1 MAFMKKSQA
10 KGITY
15 VSIVQSVNV
24 HGERRHKTIKY
35 LGRYDQLANKLSR
48 DEPIV
53 SLSDISLE
61 KSRDYGNVM
70 VLSKVIEMLNLK
82 EIINKHA
89 KKQSGIDTGTL
100 IEILAIN
107 RAVEP
112 KSKLQIPNWYEKTVL
127 PFIYGIPS
135 KKLNPEVLCKVLDK
149 PTTNAIFNIHKD
161 LNDVMK
167 EKFNLDVSSV
177 IFDITSTYFEGE
189 KCILAEFGYSR
200 DHLSNKKQIVIGIVI
215 SLDKGIPIY
224 HFVKEGNTADV
235 STQIETNDRLEMLGV
250 KKACV
255 VHDRGMVSKKNLRL
269 SDKIKYS
276 YITAL
281 NSGTKQSNY
290 WIKEL
295 KKQEFFIAEEHTQK
309 VEQEDGTSKKVRYK
323 TNITERIVREHKI
336 LKKYVL
342 VYCEDLAERKKKSRN
357 NRIEE
362 AKQELNSIMRKVEQG
377 RVKKKITVYNQIKE
391 AIKGLT
397 KFFVVNV
404 KEKGKKVTKVTWS
417 FKEELKN
424 KDEEADGYYVL
435 ICSDSEKSE
444 LEIYSAFKYKC
455 EIEAV
460 IRELKD
466 IIDLHPIRHW
476 KDMRPEAQV
485 FVCILGYLLR
495 KVLKVIMN
503 ENEIYDSV
511 AAVMDYLSELKTIDM
526 RIEDK
531 IVRKNT
537 KAPEEVKDLLKIMEI
552 NPEI

>member
-1 MAFMKKSQA
+1 MAFLKKSQA

-15 VSIVQSVNV
+15 VSVAQSLNV
-24 HGERRHKTIKY
+24 KGKRIHKVIKY
-35 LGRYDQLANKLSR
+35 LGRYDKLVNKLAR
-48 DEPIV
+48 AEPIIT
-53 SLSDISLE
+53 LSDISLE

-70 VLSKVIEMLNLK
+70 ALSKICEMLNLR
-82 EIINKHA
+82 ETINKHA

-127 PFIYGIPS
+127 PFVYGIPS
-135 KKLNPEVLCKVLDK
+135 KRLNPEVLCQVLDK

-161 LNDVMK
+161 LNEVMK
-167 EKFNLDVSSV
+167 EKFSLDTSSV
-177 IFDITSTYFEGE
+177 IYDITSTYFEGE

-200 DHLSNKKQIVIGIVI
+200 DHRDDKRQIIVGIVI

-235 STQIETNDRLEMLGV
+235 STQVETNAKLEMLGV
-250 KKACV
+250 KKACI
-255 VHDRGMVSKKNLRL
+255 VHDRGMTSKENIRL

-281 NSGTKQSNY
+281 NSGTKQSDY

-295 KKQEFFIAEEHTQK
+295 RAQEFFIAEEYAK
-309 VEQEDGTSKKVRYK
+309 KLEKEDGTFEKIRCQTK
-323 TNITERIVREHKI
+323 ITERAAREHGR

-342 VYCEDLAERKKKSRN
+342 VYSEDLAERKKKARD
-357 NRIEE
+357 NRIEKAKE
-362 AKQELNSIMRKVEQG
+362 ALSSVAEKVG
-377 RVKKKITVYNQIKE
+377 KGNPKKKITVYSQIRA
-391 AIKGLT
+391 AINGLT
-397 KFFVVNV
+397 RYFEVNA
-404 KEKGKKVTKVTWS
+404 KEKGKNVTEVKWS
-417 FKEELKN
+417 FNEDLKCKEEEN
-424 KDEEADGYYVL
+424 DGHYVL
-435 ICSDSEKSE
+435 ICSDSEKSK

-466 IIDLHPIRHW
+466 VIELHPIRHW

-485 FVCILGYLLR
+485 FVCILGYLLK

-503 ENEIYDSV
+503 ENEVYDSV
-511 AAVMDYLSELKTIDM
+511 SVIMDYLSEIKTVDM

-531 IVRKNT
+531 LVRKNT
-537 KAPEEVKDLLKIMEI
+537 KVPEEVRDLLKILEI

>member
-1 MAFMKKSQA
+1 MAFLKKSQA

-24 HGERRHKTIKY
+24 NGRRRHKTIKY
-35 LGRYDQLANKLSR
+35 LGRYDQLVNKLASS
-48 DEPIV
+48 EPIIT
-53 SLSDISLE
+53 LSDISLE
-61 KSRDYGNVM
+61 KSRDYGNIM
-70 VLSKVIEMLNLK
+70 VLSKITEILNLK
-82 EIINKHA
+82 EIINRHA

-100 IEILAIN
+100 MEILAIN

-112 KSKLQIPNWYEKTVL
+112 KSKLQIAGWYERTVL
-127 PFIYGIPS
+127 PFVYGIPS
-135 KKLNPEVLCKVLDK
+135 KKLYPHVLCEVLDK
-149 PTTNAIFNIHKD
+149 PTTNAIFNIHRD

-177 IFDITSTYFEGE
+177 IYDITSTYFEGE

-200 DHLSNKKQIVIGIVI
+200 DHLSNKKQVIIGIVI
-215 SLDKGIPIY
+215 SLDKGFPIY
-224 HFVKEGNTADV
+224 HFVKEGNIADISV
-235 STQIETNDRLEMLGV
+235 HIETNTKLEMLGV

-255 VHDRGMVSKKNLRL
+255 VHDRGMVSKENLRL

-281 NSGTKQSNY
+281 KSGTKQSDY
-290 WIKEL
+290 WISKL
-295 KKQEFFIAEEHTQK
+295 KKQEFFVAEEHTQK
-309 VEQEDGTSKKVRYK
+309 VEQEDGTFKKVKYK
-323 TNITERIVREHKI
+323 TNITERTVREHKI
-336 LKKYVL
+336 LKKYIL
-342 VYCEDLAERKKKSRN
+342 VYCEDLAERKKKSRD

-362 AKQELNSIMRKVEQG
+362 AKQKLNSIKRKVERG
-377 RVKKKITVYNQIKE
+377 RVRKKITVYNQIKA

-397 KFFVVNV
+397 KFFTVNV
-404 KEKGKKVTKVTWS
+404 KEKGKRITKVTWN

-424 KDEEADGYYVL
+424 KDEETDGYYVL
-435 ICSDSEKSE
+435 ICSDSEKSK

-466 IIDLHPIRHW
+466 VIKLHPIRHW

-485 FVCILGYLLR
+485 FVCILGYLLK
-495 KVLKVIMN
+495 KVLKTIMN

-511 AAVMDYLSELKTIDM
+511 STIMGYLSEVKTIDM

-531 IVRKNT
+531 IIRKNT
-537 KAPEEVKDLLKIMEI
+537 RTPEEVEDLLEIMQI

>member
-1 MAFMKKSQA
+1 MVFLKITKR
-10 KGITY
+10 KGFRY
-15 VSIVQSVNV
+15 ASIVRGVREKNKIK
-24 HGERRHKTIKY
+24 HKQIKY
-35 LGRYDQLANKLSR
+35 LGRYDKLIEKLASP
-48 DEPIV
+48 EPIIT
-53 SLSDISLE
+53 LSDISLE

-70 VLSKVIEMLNLK
+70 VLSKISEMLNLK
-82 EIINKHA
+82 QIINKHA
-89 KKQSGIDTGTL
+89 KKQKGIDTGTL
-100 IEILAIN
+100 IELLAIN

-112 KSKLQIPNWYEKTVL
+112 KSKLQIANWYEKTVL

-161 LNDVMK
+161 LNEVMK

-200 DHLSNKKQIVIGIVI
+200 DHRSDKRQIVIGIVI

-235 STQIETNDRLEMLGV
+235 STQIETNDKLEMLGV

-255 VHDRGMVSKKNLRL
+255 VHDRGMVSKENLRL

-295 KKQEFFIAEEHTQK
+295 RKQEFLVAEEHTEK
-309 VEQEDGTSKKVRYK
+309 VEQEDGTFKKVRYK
-323 TNITERIVREHKI
+323 TSITERIVREHKI

-357 NRIEE
+357 NRIKK
-362 AKQELNSIMRKVEQG
+362 AKQELDSIMKKVEQG
-377 RVKKKITVYNQIKE
+377 RVRKKITVYNQIKE

-397 KFFVVNV
+397 KFFTVNV
-404 KEKGKKVTKVTWS
+404 KEKGKKITKVTWN
-417 FKEELKN
+417 FKEELRN
-424 KDEEADGYYVL
+424 KDEETDGYYVL
-435 ICSDSEKSE
+435 ICSDSEKSK

-466 IIDLHPIRHW
+466 VIDLHPIRHW

-495 KVLKVIMN
+495 KVLKAIMN

-511 AAVMDYLSELKTIDM
+511 AAIMDYLSEVKTIDM

-537 KAPEEVKDLLKIMEI
+537 KAPEEVEDLLEIMGI